1 MNDGGDRGRTAEAM
15 WSASPSGGAG
25 WLRETPKVVCKL
37 AVRVDPAGATIVYRA
52 GGAMTRTVLITGAG
66 SGFGQGVAFALAERG
81 HRVIACGQIWP
92 QVWALRQEA
101 KARGA
106 DMQVIKF
113 DVTNEIDR
121 AHALTYDVDVLLNN
135 AAIMESGPLV
145 EIPMAVFRS
154 VFETNVFAAL
164 EVAQGFARR
173 MVVRGHGRIVW
184 MSSVAGLV
192 KVPFDGAY
200 AASKHAVEGIC
211 SAMEEELRPYGV
223 EVVTINP
230 GAYRTGFNDTGM
242 ESMDQ
247 WWNHGERVVAHWP
260 TRELNRQHDPA
271 EMIDAIVSVI
281 EAEAPPY
288 RTVRPE
294 AAEQLV
300 RDEQAAAWQRIA
312 GGKP

>member
-1 MNDGGDRGRTAEAM
+1 
-15 WSASPSGGAG
+15 
-25 WLRETPKVVCKL
+25 
-37 AVRVDPAGATIVYRA
+37 
-52 GGAMTRTVLITGAG
+52 MTRTVLITGAG
-66 SGFGQGVAFALAERG
+66 SGFGRGVAFALAERG

-101 KARGA
+101 KARGV

-121 AHALTYDVDVLLNN
+121 AHALTHEIDVLLNN

-145 EIPMAVFRS
+145 EIPISVFRS

-173 MVVRGHGRIVW
+173 MVARGHGRIVW
-184 MSSVAGLV
+184 MSSVAGLI

-211 SAMEEELRPYGV
+211 SAMAEELQPYGV

-247 WWNHGERVVAHWP
+247 WWDQGERVVAHWP

-271 EMIDAIVSVI
+271 EMIDAIVTVI

-288 RTVRPE
+288 RTVRPDS
-294 AAEQLV
+294 AEQLV
-300 RDEQAAAWQRIA
+300 RDEQAAAWQRVV
-312 GGKP
+312 GGKQ